1 MISIT
6 DSPCGP
12 IIARNAGFV
21 VVPACVDPL
30 EGDGNPPLSCV
41 STLSRRLQSYIRSIT
56 VWYAGIGTRIE
67 AKAALALA
75 EEQRRMLEEWRR
87 GLRKLAATHAWR
99 TRPTAGSGQ
108 RCAKKVLL
116 SSTPAMSTPLW

>member
-1 MISIT
+1 MHTS
-6 DSPCGP
+6 
-12 IIARNAGFV
+12 V
-21 VVPACVDPL
+21 
-30 EGDGNPPLSCV
+30 
-41 STLSRRLQSYIRSIT
+41 RSIT

-108 RCAKKVLL
+108 RCAKKAPP
-116 SSTPAMSTPLW
+116 SSTPARSMLPW